1 MKSTITH
8 IILMAIACVLIL
20 PQYSLAQ
27 YDYGFDFSKAGSA
40 GLQFLKIAPAARE
53 ASMGEAGV
61 SVTDD
66 VNAIFFNPA
75 GLAYIE
81 KPQVMVSH
89 IRWLAGSS
97 HNALAVAIPYR
108 RMVYGISVVSLN
120 IPSFEETTVF
130 EPEGTRRMVNAGDL
144 AIGFA
149 IARRFTEQLVIG
161 GHVKFVKESLDDYS
175 ITNILADIGAAYYT
189 GFRDLRLGFS
199 LQHFGPDMKVVNQN
213 FRTPLIFRLGAADE
227 LVRTDN
233 YRLTVTAEI
242 VHPTDAKEW
251 VNTGL
256 ELNLFRAVFVRG
268 GYRFNSDISGFSTGF
283 GIMTPKSNFGR
294 LSIDYAF
301 VPTITVFESVHR
313 FSLKFWL

>member
-1 MKSTITH
+1 MKSTTTH
-8 IILMAIACVLIL
+8 IIILAIACVLIL
-20 PQYSLAQ
+20 PQYSMAQ

-40 GLQFLKIAPAARE
+40 GLQFLKIAPGARE
-53 ASMGEAGV
+53 ASMGEASV
-61 SVTDD
+61 SVTND

-75 GLAYIE
+75 GLAYVD
-81 KPQVMVSH
+81 KPQVIVSH

-108 RMVYGISVVSLN
+108 RMVYGISMVSLN

-130 EPEGTRRMVNAGDL
+130 EPDGTGRMVNAGDL

-149 IARRFTEQLVIG
+149 VARRFTEQLVIG

-227 LVRTDN
+227 LIQTEN
-233 YRLTVTAEI
+233 YRLTMTAEI
-242 VHPTDAKEW
+242 VHPTDNKEW

-256 ELNLFRAVFVRG
+256 ELKVFNSVSVRG
-268 GYRFNSDISGFSTGF
+268 GYRFNSDISAFSIGF
-283 GIMTPKSNFGR
+283 GIMTPQSNFGR

-313 FSLKFWL
+313 FSVKFGL